1 MHWIEHPSDP
11 RELLLAWQAAPSV
24 QDRSRWAVGRLWL
37 DGAEAIFQYLEAD
50 EFSKLNLGRSLGQLR
65 TAGYSGYPAFE
76 VNRRPPGGFR
86 GHVLAAF
93 LRRVPPS
100 SRQDY
105 PRYLEYFRVQPGT
118 RLSPMSLLAITE
130 GRLPSDGFS
139 LVDPLDPALSTVDA
153 LFEIAG
159 FQHVRSDD
167 MLRADQQLVLERD
180 ASNPVDPTA
189 VQVISSRGQLVGYV
203 NRLQSPTVCQWIGH
217 RRLSCWVAR
226 LNGQPGAPRAYGLM
240 RVRPA

>member
-37 DGAEAIFQYLEAD
+37 DGAEAIFQDPGSGRVLEA
-50 EFSKLNLGRSLGQLR
+50 EPRAVAWATTYRRLQWLPGIRGEQT
-65 TAGYSGYPAFE
+65 TAGWVP
-76 VNRRPPGGFR
+76 RPRVSSLPPESATVF
-86 GHVLAAF
+86 AAR
-93 LRRVPPS
+93 LPS
-100 SRQDY
+100 LFGVFQ
-105 PRYLEYFRVQPGT
+105 VQPGT

-159 FQHVRSDD
+159 FRHVRSDD